1 MMGKSILRVRS
12 VFAAGISAAILLGA
26 CSSPQPVEEAAP
38 KAAAEVPVTAAELVA
53 SDGSWGNTE
62 GPAVD
67 SQGALYFTSRGTY
80 KGIVKWTKE
89 GGATQH
95 AAVATKAGP
104 GGLWIDDAD
113 NVYLTATDE
122 RQVQRLSTSGE
133 VTVIAKGFE
142 ANPTVAKG
150 PNDIVVSK
158 AGVVYITDPN
168 GYQGEA
174 APGTVYRIDPKGEVS
189 VFDDT
194 VVGPNGI
201 VLSADDRTL
210 YVAHNI
216 GEAKSNLVRW
226 SLDETGAKAGEKQ
239 LVAEIEPCIA
249 DGMAVDQNSN
259 VWLTCYSYG
268 TAHLID
274 PGTGKV
280 IERVTTEQKALTNCV
295 FGRGGDGHSLYLSSS
310 DMERVT
316 GYVYRATVKTPGIR

>member
-1 MMGKSILRVRS
+1 MGKSILRVRS
-12 VFAAGISAAILLGA
+12 AFAAGMFAAILLGA

-38 KAAAEVPVTAAELVA
+38 KAAEVPVTAAELIA

-80 KGIVKWTKE
+80 KGIVKWTQQ

-113 NVYLTATDE
+113 SVYLTATDE
-122 RQVQRLSTSGE
+122 REVQRLSPGGE
-133 VTVIAKGFE
+133 LTVIAKGFE
-142 ANPTVAKG
+142 ADPTVAKG

-158 AGVVYITDPN
+158 AGVVYFTDPN

-174 APGTVYRIDPKGEVS
+174 APGTVYRIDAKGEVS

-201 VLSADDRTL
+201 VLSGDDRTL
-210 YVAHNI
+210 YVAHNVA
-216 GEAKSNLVRW
+216 EAKSNLVRW
-226 SLDETGAKAGEKQ
+226 ALDESGAKAGEKQ
-239 LVAEIEPCIA
+239 VVAEIEPCIA
-249 DGMAVDQNSN
+249 DGMAVDQDGN

-274 PGTGKV
+274 PDTGSV

-295 FGRGGDGHSLYLSSS
+295 FGRGSDAHSLYLSSS